1 VLDELATSINTIT
14 RNSERSRD
22 IAVETQIEAKE
33 GNNLLDKSRE
43 AIGQI
48 QRSSQDVHDI
58 IDTIS
63 DIASQTNL
71 LAFNAAIEAARAG
84 EHGVGFSVVA
94 EEVRKLAARE
104 IGKLINETIRRVDE
118 GGMISDQV
126 KHAFDRIER
135 SVANTTVSISEIHG
149 ATQEQSAASRNVAVL
164 LAELQTSTQ
173 RN

>member
-1 VLDELATSINTIT
+1 
-14 RNSERSRD
+14 
-22 IAVETQIEAKE
+22 
-33 GNNLLDKSRE
+33 
-43 AIGQI
+43 
-48 QRSSQDVHDI
+48 
-58 IDTIS
+58 
-63 DIASQTNL
+63 L

-94 EEVRKLAARE
+94 EEVRKLAEKSGKAARE

>member
-1 VLDELATSINTIT
+1 M
-14 RNSERSRD
+14 
-22 IAVETQIEAKE
+22 TQIEAKD
-33 GNNLLDKSRE
+33 GNSLLDKSRE
-43 AIGQI
+43 ANGQI
-48 QRSSQDVHDI
+48 QRSSQDVHEI

-71 LAFNAAIEAARAG
+71 LAFNAAIEAERAG

-94 EEVRKLAARE
+94 EEVRKLAEKSGKAARE
-104 IGKLINETIRRVDE
+104 IGKLINENIRRVDE

-135 SVANTTVSISEIHG
+135 SVANTSESISEIHG
-149 ATQEQSAASRNVAVL
+149 ATTEQSNASRNVAKL